1 MTDARALSVRLA
13 ELLSREHTALAE
25 FLLALADFDRRR
37 AWVELGYSS
46 LFYFLHRE
54 LGLSKGAAYYRKG
67 AAELVEE
74 VPAVIE
80 PLRDGRLCLSSVSEA
95 AKVVTAEN
103 WETVLPRF
111 FHRSKR
117 EAMEVVAA
125 LAPDPSP
132 PSRTIVTSVVR
143 AAALDP
149 APSES
154 PPRSATRDGGDV
166 RAEPLRLLPTG
177 GFPGEPPPCQPA
189 CQPAAAAAA
198 ARPEVVPLTADLHRI
213 HMTVSRRLLDKLEA
227 ARTALSHSRPGAS
240 EEEILEA
247 GLDLLL
253 ARAAKRRGLV
263 EKPRDAKGA
272 PEGERIPAHV
282 RRTVWKRDGGRCQ
295 WPLESGGICASAERL
310 ELDHVIPR
318 ARGGPSTAAN
328 LRLLCRFHNDRA
340 ARLAYGDRRMD
351 RYTSGPRAA
360 RTGAE
365 ARPGAPP

>member
-67 AAELVEE
+67 AAELVEK

-80 PLRDGRLCLSSVSEA
+80 PLRDGRLCLSSVAEA

-132 PSRTIVTSVVR
+132 PSRTIVTSVAP

-166 RAEPLRLLPTG
+166 SAEPLRLLPMG
-177 GFPGEPPPCQPA
+177 GFPGEPPPCQP
-189 CQPAAAAAA
+189 AAAAA

-253 ARAAKRRGLV
+253 ARAAKRRGSSRSL
-263 EKPRDAKGA
+263 AT
-272 PEGERIPAHV
+272 
-282 RRTVWKRDGGRCQ
+282 RRARRR
-295 WPLESGGICASAERL
+295 ASASR
-310 ELDHVIPR
+310 H
-318 ARGGPSTAAN
+318 T
-328 LRLLCRFHNDRA
+328 
-340 ARLAYGDRRMD
+340 
-351 RYTSGPRAA
+351 
-360 RTGAE
+360 
-365 ARPGAPP
+365 